1 MRIFSLAL
9 FLVTTFLTGCAANL
23 QAVRGFATE
32 TKKISVAFDPML
44 NATVARCQ
52 ANVLQKRIFSSQ
64 RAVNFKAEE
73 VEKLTNDTCKPIED
87 SNVKAK
93 QISSAL
99 GAYADKL
106 GEIAGDGVAA
116 SLDDDFESLS
126 KKLSEFPDLPKEK
139 VGAVSALAK
148 FLTQAIVRR
157 EQTQAIEEAL
167 SHESAVGALGDALV
181 TYSKRV
187 YLQYDKEY
195 LKAIEQYETDLNSSG
210 SGVPVILSR
219 QLLWKFHL
227 EKQAS
232 KSVLNSADSF
242 AASVTQMKAALR
254 DLRLNVNNLSEKE
267 RFTAVQK
274 LAKEVHA
281 LYKSLNQAF

>member
-1 MRIFSLAL
+1 MRLISL
-9 FLVTTFLTGCAANL
+9 FLIVVATLLSGCATNL
-23 QAVRGFATE
+23 QAVRGFAAE

-64 RAVNFKAEE
+64 RAVNFNADE
-73 VEKLTNDTCKPIED
+73 VEKLTNTTCHPIEE

-93 QISSAL
+93 EISGAL
-99 GAYADKL
+99 GSYAEKL
-106 GEIAGDGVAA
+106 AEIAGDGVAA
-116 SLDDDFESLS
+116 SVDDDFESLS
-126 KKLSEFPDLPKEK
+126 KKLSEFPDIPKEK

-195 LKAIEQYETDLNSSG
+195 LKAIEEYEKDLSSSG
-210 SGVPVILSR
+210 SGMPAILSR

-227 EKQAS
+227 DKQSS

-242 AASVTQMKAALR
+242 AASVTQMKAALQ
-254 DLRLNVNNLSEKE
+254 DLRLNVNNLSDKE

-274 LAKEVHA
+274 LVKEVHA